1 MTSRRTFLSTAAVS
15 TLLIPATKGAS
26 PGGQKLAGVFAIPQT
41 PFTDAGAFDAETLA
55 SEIEFLHR
63 SGVQGMTWPV
73 NASEWSQLT
82 VEERL
87 AGAETIIRANRK
99 AEASKRPSVVI
110 AVQSDDIDTAVKIAR
125 HADKTG
131 ADAILAIPYRSGV
144 RTTDDQQMEYYS
156 AIAAA
161 SGKPMFVQAIGDMSV
176 DLIQRIAKKNP
187 TVRYVKDE
195 AGNTTA
201 RLAEYRGREKVLDG
215 IFTGKHGPNF
225 IDDLERGAVGQ
236 MPAAGFSDLYV
247 ATWLAWKAGRKD
259 LAQETHARTLLLVM
273 HAVNYGVPG
282 QKYILQLRGIF
293 KNTVCR
299 RDPGALIFD
308 ADAKKAIEASLNY
321 LKPWLR
327 T

>member
-1 MTSRRTFLSTAAVS
+1 MTSRRTFLSAAAAS
-15 TLLIPATKGAS
+15 GLLLPAAKGAE
-26 PGGQKLAGVFAIPQT
+26 PGGKKLAGVFAIPQT
-41 PFTDAGAFDAETLA
+41 PFLDSGAFDTETLA

-63 SGVQGMTWPV
+63 TSVQGITWPV

-82 VEERL
+82 IEERL

-99 AEASKRPSVVI
+99 AEASKRPAVVI
-110 AVQSDDIDTAVKIAR
+110 AVQSDDVDTAVRIAR

-131 ADAILAIPYRSGV
+131 ADSILAIPYKSGV
-144 RTTDDQQMEYYS
+144 GTTDEQQLEYYS

-187 TVRYVKDE
+187 TVCYVKDE

-201 RLAEYRGREKVLDG
+201 RLAEYRRREKVLDG
-215 IFTGKHGPNF
+215 VFTGKHGPNF
-225 IDDLERGAVGQ
+225 IDDLERGALGQ

-247 ATWLAWKAGRKD
+247 ATWLAWKAGRID

-273 HAVNYGVPG
+273 HAVNYGVAG
-282 QKYILQLRGIF
+282 QKHILQLRGVF
-293 KNTVCR
+293 KNSVCR
-299 RDPGALIFD
+299 RDAGAVVFD
-308 ADAKKAIEASLNY
+308 AEAKKAIEATLNY

-327 T
+327 A